1 MSAVMPYAV
10 PAWRV
15 VLDGKDLTER
25 LRPRLLDLTLTE
37 TRGGEADQLDLR
49 IHDHDGAMALP
60 PRGVELS
67 VAIGWRDAGLIE
79 KGTFRVDEV
88 EHSGSPDIITVRA
101 RSADLTHPLRTR
113 RERSWHDVTLGAVL
127 RNLAGEHGLQ
137 PRIAPKLGSI
147 AIPHLDQTEESDAN
161 LLTRLARRYDA
172 VATVK
177 AGKLIFS
184 PIGAGVTPTGK
195 SLPGASITRAA
206 GDQHR
211 FSIADREVYSGVRA
225 YWHDKAGADRK
236 SILVGQSGNAK
247 RLRESYASETEARE
261 QAQAEWNRVQRGA
274 AKFSYMLALGRADL
288 YPEQKLSVSGF
299 KPEIDGTDWLIQQL
313 VHRITGSSGFTTSLD
328 LETSIIA

>member
-1 MSAVMPYAV
+1 MSVVVPYPV

-37 TRGGEADQLDLR
+37 KRGGEADQLDLR

-60 PRGVELS
+60 RRGVELS
-67 VAIGWRDAGLIE
+67 VALGWQDAGLID

-137 PRIAPKLGSI
+137 PRIAQKLASI
-147 AIPHLDQTEESDAN
+147 VIPHLDQTEESDAN

-172 VATVK
+172 VAAIK
-177 AGKLIFS
+177 AGCLIFS

-195 SLPGASITRAA
+195 PLPDAVIRRAA
-206 GDQHR
+206 GDQHH
-211 FSIADREVYSGVRA
+211 FGVVDREVYSGVRA

-236 SILVGQSGNAK
+236 SVLVGHSGNAK
-247 RLRESYASETEARE
+247 RLRESYANEAEARD
-261 QAQAEWNRVQRGA
+261 QAQAEWNRIQRGA
-274 AKFSYMLALGRADL
+274 AKFSYTLALGRADL
-288 YPEQKLSVSGF
+288 YPEQTLRVSGF
-299 KPEIDGTDWLIQQL
+299 KPEIDGIDWLVEQL
-313 VHRITGSSGFTTSLD
+313 VHRIAGSSGFTTSLD
-328 LETSIIA
+328 LETFIGA